1 MLEGWGA
8 TAQGGL
14 RMPNA
19 LENAATHVQD
29 GTANVALFR
38 APDMPSGSILVLD
51 DAPEMRSVFVNVLSE
66 DGWEVVATADP
77 DEALRVAREQQLA
90 AVIFDLRLGGSGGT
104 SFYDAL
110 RDGGHSLPAIL
121 CSAWGEAPEVAASL
135 GVPFVPKPFD
145 IDALLSR
152 VSGAVNGHPS
162 AVLEALPEQQ
172 GTVSRQTGENA
183 AR

>member
-1 MLEGWGA
+1 
-8 TAQGGL
+8 
-14 RMPNA
+14 
-19 LENAATHVQD
+19 
-29 GTANVALFR
+29 
-38 APDMPSGSILVLD
+38 MPSGSILVLD

-77 DEALRVAREQQLA
+77 DEALRVAQEQQLA
-90 AVIFDLRLGGSGGT
+90 AVIFDLRLGDVGGGA

-110 RDGGHSLPAIL
+110 RDGGYRLPAIL
-121 CSAWGEAPEVAASL
+121 CSAWGEAAEVAASL

-145 IDALLSR
+145 IDALLST

-162 AVLEALPEQQ
+162 SVLEALPEQQ
-172 GTVSRQTGENA
+172 GTVSRQTGVDP